1 LDDTDTLHITGFLK
15 KKKVKNTKAQ
25 GQVQGLM
32 KMRKEEAKDKSNRV
46 LCDSNAG
53 LPQAD
58 LCNREA
64 KCG

>member
-1 LDDTDTLHITGFLK
+1 
-15 KKKVKNTKAQ
+15 
-25 GQVQGLM
+25 M
-32 KMRKEEAKDKSNRV
+32 KMRKEEAKDKGNRI

-53 LPQAD
+53 LPQVD